1 MTTISMELP
10 DALADALKAAE
21 AETGADG
28 RDLAMAAL
36 REFLGERRFILT
48 DKQQRA
54 DIAEALREVG
64 LDA

>member
-10 DALADALKAAE
+10 DALAEALKAAE

-28 RDLAMAAL
+28 RELAVAAL
-36 REFLGERRFILT
+36 REFLAERRFTLT
-48 DKQQRA
+48 DKHQRE

>member
-10 DALADALKAAE
+10 AAE

-28 RDLAMAAL
+28 RELAVAAL
-36 REFLGERRFILT
+36 REFLAERRLTLT
-48 DKQQRA
+48 DIHQRE

>member
-48 DKQQRA
+48 DKQQRE

>member
-36 REFLGERRFILT
+36 RVFLGERRFILT

>member
-10 DALADALKAAE
+10 DALAEALKAAE

-28 RDLAMAAL
+28 RELAVAAL
-36 REFLGERRFILT
+36 REFLAERRFILT
-48 DKQQRA
+48 DKHQRE

-64 LDA
+64 LDT